1 MSEVFDIRPY
11 NNDPYLV
18 FPNAKP
24 FKIKIGNLSP
34 SLRVLVSQRGNLFG
48 DAMPLEL
55 AGVDIIFRLY
65 NSNGI
70 LVSSGTALVSDTD
83 TAEIEYSWG
92 QFDLKETGV
101 FSGEF
106 IFKDIDDS
114 TFVLPSRDRIQI
126 IVF

>member
-1 MSEVFDIRPY
+1 MEIFEIRPY

-34 SLRVLVSQRGNLFG
+34 SLRVLVHQRGNLFG
-48 DAMPLEL
+48 DALPLEL
-55 AGVDIIFRLY
+55 AGLDITFRLY

-70 LVSSGTALVSDTD
+70 LVASGTVLVSNTD

-106 IFKDIDDS
+106 IFRDIDDS